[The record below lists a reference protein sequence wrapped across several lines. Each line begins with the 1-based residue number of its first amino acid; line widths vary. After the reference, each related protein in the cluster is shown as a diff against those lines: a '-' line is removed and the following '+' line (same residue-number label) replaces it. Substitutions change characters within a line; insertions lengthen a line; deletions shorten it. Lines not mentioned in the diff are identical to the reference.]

1 MIGAVVENIIG
12 GYLHPRASVR
22 RMLSAGYGLD
32 VALTMLA
39 LVFVVN
45 QIFLIV
51 TPGLLPDHPGPVL
64 ERYIAN
70 IRGVLISFGIFSALI
85 CFVGRAFGGTGTFP
99 QTVLVLAWY
108 ELVTSVLFPL
118 IQSALIRVFDA
129 MRIIAEAPDQPVGF
143 PAAPFFVLF
152 IGSCVTLWLLAAFTA
167 ELHGFVR
174 VRNVLAAIIGL
185 LIPLSMFAS
194 MFFTFA

>member
-22 RMLSAGYGLD
+22 RMLDAGHGLD

-39 LVFVVN
+39 LAFVVN
-45 QIFLIV
+45 EIFMII
-51 TPGLLPDHPGPVL
+51 TPGLTPDLTAPAL
-64 ERYIAN
+64 ERYIAH
-70 IRGVLISFGIFSALI
+70 IRSVLISFGILSTLI
-85 CFVGRAFGGTGTFP
+85 CFVGRAFGGKGTFP

-118 IQSALIRVFDA
+118 IQSAMVQVFEA
-129 MRIIAEAPDQPVGF
+129 MQVAAEAPDQPVEI
-143 PAAPFFVLF
+143 PALPFFILF
-152 IGSCVTLWLLAAFTA
+152 VGCSVTLWLLAAFIA
-167 ELHGFVR
+167 ELHGFAR

-185 LIPLSMFAS
+185 LIPLSMLAS
-194 MFFTFA
+194 IFITAA